1 MLQLCGMLTN
11 MLGIHAVNVRQT
23 LLCEARHR
31 VENLLGREGLLEA
44 PNTKDGISLQITKE
58 VFPCGGNNV
67 PITLGL
73 FTIEG
78 AEVQDAFNAL
88 ADTRKVWDPLL
99 DSSTELGDFRDEQA
113 VGLALSFSAHPFQDR
128 EVYEW
133 MVVNATDDDD
143 LWVVYST
150 RSNEALHLRK
160 PRAGSQVAAQ
170 NCLGVYR
177 FQKGTDGMIHA
188 TFTSHVNPH
197 PFLVT
202 AAFVYHLA
210 WYKTVESI
218 NALRAQAQ
226 KLARERNGASPV
238 LVTPAWMTTEVPSAN
253 DATVPLGASYSTC
266 WTQGSKLA
274 IAREFNALRI
284 RDGAGGGSGCYI
296 LLYALMAVL
305 AAGFV
310 LVRVRSSQQ
319 SSEEPPLL
327 EPVSADPDESMTE

>member
-1 MLQLCGMLTN
+1 
-11 MLGIHAVNVRQT
+11 V
-23 LLCEARHR
+23 
-31 VENLLGREGLLEA
+31 
-44 PNTKDGISLQITKE
+44 

-133 MVVNATDDDD
+133 MVVNATDADD

-238 LVTPAWMTTEVPSAN
+238 LVTPAWMTTKCLRQMMPLSPWELLIAHAGLKAASLQLLESSMPFASE
-253 DATVPLGASYSTC
+253 TVQVGVLGATSFST
-266 WTQGSKLA
+266 
-274 IAREFNALRI
+274 
-284 RDGAGGGSGCYI
+284 
-296 LLYALMAVL
+296 LLWL
-305 AAGFV
+305 F
-310 LVRVRSSQQ
+310 
-319 SSEEPPLL
+319 
-327 EPVSADPDESMTE
+327 